1 MNKYLFSVVIPIY
14 NCEKYLDET
23 INSIVKQTI
32 GFKNIELILV
42 NDGSTDNSEQICLK
56 YKNKYKNIIYI
67 KQENAGV
74 AEARNKGLEI
84 ASGELI
90 NFLDSYDKWEKDVF
104 KKVYNLFSHEK
115 KLNIVGFQPIDN
127 LLDYKFVNN
136 PDGVYD
142 ITEHF
147 NYVQNSVA
155 SSFIRTSVAKLA
167 RFDKRIIYSEDAKYL
182 NEYTKSHKL
191 PKVKKYIFENS

>member
-115 KLNIVGFQPIDN
+115 KLNIVGVRQKGIGFQPIDN
-127 LLDYKFVNN
+127 L
-136 PDGVYD
+136 
-142 ITEHF
+142 
-147 NYVQNSVA
+147 
-155 SSFIRTSVAKLA
+155 
-167 RFDKRIIYSEDAKYL
+167 
-182 NEYTKSHKL
+182 
-191 PKVKKYIFENS
+191 